1 MYSSKK
7 KVSYAR
13 LNLLEEIH
21 RASKR
26 VDYNPPVLE
35 SVKINSIPNQDV
47 LDYFKDEADC
57 IVFINLPGSLAL
69 KELKALRELRE
80 LILLNNSDYKHIN
93 AVIKTRKIDIEKFL
107 HQLALESEY
116 ENLFPG
122 GIPFKVSSK
131 TIYLVDTFDYGA
143 EKDELILKFKELA
156 SLTYKRVIELDF
168 SISDEYL
175 ETKLDLISKELGV
188 SFSELERLIILDSA
202 KKSHDKFENILYNV
216 LSYKALD
223 LLPTSAAEI
232 IELIDKGRKYDQI
245 AKIMNL

>member
-35 SVKINSIPNQDV
+35 SVKINSIPKRDV
-47 LDYFKDEADC
+47 LDYFKDGSDC

-107 HQLALESEY
+107 HELALESEC

-156 SLTYKRVIELDF
+156 SLTYKRVIELD
-168 SISDEYL
+168 
-175 ETKLDLISKELGV
+175 LISKELGV

-202 KKSHDKFENILYNV
+202 KKSHDKFENILHNV